1 MGPRTLT
8 ALTILSASDSS
19 PASPVERDEDWR
31 ERDDLLLPP
40 MSTEMID
47 SAEDSAADNSGSSSG
62 DGQARLAAAT
72 WVERHGLVGVGG
84 GDSRGGG
91 AAGGKDAKVR
101 MEWRFFPLV
110 VVGFDFG
117 ISSGEMGAASSSDV
131 FF

>member
-19 PASPVERDEDWR
+19 PASPIERDEDWR
-31 ERDDLLLPP
+31 EREDSLLLP

-47 SAEDSAADNSGSSSG
+47 SAEDSVTDNSGSSSG

-72 WVERHGLVGVGG
+72 WVEKLGLVGVGG

-91 AAGGKDAKVR
+91 AAGGEDAEVR

-110 VVGFDFG
+110 VVVFDFG
-117 ISSGEMGAASSSDV
+117 FSSGEIGPASSDDDS
-131 FF
+131 F